1 MTKQIASTF
10 NLNLNKHRKFNSE
23 TEFAFYLAGLV
34 DADGYFTKTGALSLS
49 FHNHDLPVALT
60 LQAFI
65 GGHVYKYKKQRAISL
80 TFTKKTSKSFT
91 VYCMINYN

>member
-34 DADGYFTKTGALSLS
+34 DADGY
-49 FHNHDLPVALT
+49 
-60 LQAFI
+60 
-65 GGHVYKYKKQRAISL
+65 
-80 TFTKKTSKSFT
+80 
-91 VYCMINYN
+91 